1 MSERTERDVVVV
13 GGGPSGA
20 STAIFTAR
28 YGLDTLVFDR
38 GVAAL
43 PRSAFLE
50 NYPGFPA
57 GIDIETYRGLLHD
70 HLETAGADLVA
81 DTVEAVEHADGDA
94 PATGSADGPTGD
106 AGADD
111 EHGNESGAHF
121 VVTTA
126 DGRTVRARHVV
137 AASWYDGDYLRP
149 VVGDDA
155 YESHEHDGES
165 HEHFDGDYPDAD
177 GRTDVAGLYVVAP
190 AGQRNAQAVVAAGQG
205 AHVARRLIK
214 DVRLARGYPDDL
226 AEHYD
231 WLRSASEFSGEWAE
245 RERWREWFD
254 DHVPDARA
262 GDDDIAAL
270 RASYID
276 AAFET
281 RRDPAAVD
289 DLRERAHD
297 RLLSHLDDE
306 RIRAYA
312 AEHDLLDGDGA
323 TAAGDAGDPE
333 D

>member
-1 MSERTERDVVVV
+1 MSEHAARTVDVAVV

-20 STAIFTAR
+20 SAAVFTAR

-57 GIDIETYRGLLHD
+57 GIDVETYRALLRD
-70 HLETAGADLVA
+70 HLDEAGADLAA
-81 DTVEAVEHADGDA
+81 DTVKAVEHAADADEREDG
-94 PATGSADGPTGD
+94 
-106 AGADD
+106 
-111 EHGNESGAHF
+111 ESGNDDAEDGARF

-126 DGRTVRARHVV
+126 DGRRVRARHVV
-137 AASWYDGDYLRP
+137 AASWYDGAYLRP
-149 VVGDDA
+149 VVGDGA
-155 YESHEHDGES
+155 YEAHEHDGDD

-177 GRTDVAGLYVVAP
+177 GRTEVTGLYVVAP

-205 AHVARRLIK
+205 AHVARRLVK
-214 DVRLARGYPDDL
+214 DVRLADGYPEEL

-231 WLRSASEFSGEWAE
+231 WLRSASEFSGDWGE

-254 DHVPDARA
+254 ERVPEERE
-262 GDDDIAAL
+262 GDDDIADL
-270 RASYID
+270 RESYVD

-281 RRDPAAVD
+281 RRDPDEVE

-297 RLLSHLDDE
+297 RLLDHLDDD

-312 AEHDLLDGDGA
+312 AEHDLRDG
-323 TAAGDAGDPE
+323 
-333 D
+333 